1 MTRHFITIEQTSDTD
16 LDSIYALARSPFDDE
31 TLKGQGVALVFER
44 PSLRTR
50 ASSSVAVHEL
60 GGFATFFS
68 RTRNQLWM
76 KGETSGNRLAVREI
90 LVDCDNDS
98 LVVLAE
104 QEGSATCHEGY
115 RSCFFRR
122 LENGEPVVVQEKSI

>member
-60 GGFATFFS
+60 GGFASFFS
-68 RTRNQLWM
+68 DEDVGIDTR
-76 KGETSGNRLAVREI
+76 
-90 LVDCDNDS
+90 
-98 LVVLAE
+98 
-104 QEGSATCHEGY
+104 
-115 RSCFFRR
+115 
-122 LENGEPVVVQEKSI
+122 

>member
-1 MTRHFITIEQTSDTD
+1 MQLDFTKLDGLLPAVVQDAQTREVLMLGFMN
-16 LDSIYALARSPFDDE
+16 E
-31 TLKGQGVALVFER
+31 TAFEKT
-44 PSLRTR
+44 LET
-50 ASSSVAVHEL
+50 
-60 GGFATFFS
+60 GFVNFFS
-68 RTRNQLWM
+68 RTRNKLWM

-104 QEGSATCHEGY
+104 QSGDATCHEGY

-122 LENGEPVVVQEKSI
+122 LENGEPVVIQERAAGNQ